1 MSATINIDKVSNN
14 IFMILDGDD
23 ATPYDW
29 DDMPEFVQEEEKWHD
44 EVSVRF
50 KTQEDLEKFARL
62 IGQPNLIPRK
72 KRRKTCWYPAYDI
85 EQNRALFWVE
95 EDAEG

>member
-1 MSATINIDKVSNN
+1 MSGTNNIDKVSNN

-23 ATPYDW
+23 KTPYDW
-29 DDMPEFVQEEEKWHD
+29 DGMPEFVQEKDEWHD

-50 KTQEDLEKFARL
+50 KNQEDLEKFAIL

-85 EQNRALFWVE
+85 DQNRSLFWVE
-95 EDAEG
+95 DND